1 MTSST
6 MGCVL
11 AYTILKH
18 HQNRVKDGHS
28 HSCVNLLPKYAN
40 TVDVL
45 SSKKQ
50 KENLR
55 KNKKRIQETPRNEVE
70 NKQAIPVTE

>member
-1 MTSST
+1 

-11 AYTILKH
+11 ANTLLKH
-18 HQNRVKDGHS
+18 HQNRVEDGHS
-28 HSCVNLLPKYAN
+28 RSCLNILPIYAR

-45 SSKKQ
+45 SSKRQ

-55 KNKKRIQETPRNEVE
+55 ENKKRIQETPRNEVE

>member
-1 MTSST
+1 MDTH
-6 MGCVL
+6 VIVN
-11 AYTILKH
+11 ILPIY
-18 HQNRVKDGHS
+18 S
-28 HSCVNLLPKYAN
+28 H

-55 KNKKRIQETPRNEVE
+55 KNKKRIQKTPRNEVE
-70 NKQAIPVTE
+70 NKQGILVTE

>member
-1 MTSST
+1 

-11 AYTILKH
+11 ANTLLKH

-28 HSCVNLLPKYAN
+28 CPCVNILPIYAH

-45 SSKKQ
+45 SSKKK

-55 KNKKRIQETPRNEVE
+55 KNKKRIKETP
-70 NKQAIPVTE
+70 KK